1 MTAVEE
7 APAFVPARELPNGA
21 NFYSPRGLYP
31 FQAEDVAKAYL
42 RTEDGGSQGQLVGWD
57 TGLGKTVFGMA
68 LAALLM
74 EDGRIDQVIVVAEK
88 NKIVDWRKEFEQFT
102 TLSAAV
108 YHGAGRQKRLAKNGI
123 PHVLVSTYD
132 TLRTDLVDQIEVEGR
147 KSKKIVDGPLMAA
160 LGLHG
165 KRVLWIF
172 DEATALRS
180 RGSQRHKAFEYV
192 LKELR
197 KLAHQRV
204 IGLTATP
211 VERDI
216 EDSYNVGRILA
227 PARMMTVADF
237 EERFTRGRDIYGHYI
252 YRAHAAEEFAKT
264 FRPICLIKH
273 KTDEDVRAQFP
284 KQVEKSLWVPLESAH
299 KKLYTAINEM
309 IFPDDEDVPQSI
321 ADLAFTVQ
329 RMTAGHPASHLYAEN
344 KISQTIVDIVG
355 AQALREVPSSKSIDL
370 ISRLTPI
377 VKGQGA
383 QAIVFS
389 FFGRSVL
396 RALGDDL
403 RKAGFG
409 VVEYHGGRSLAENEQ
424 SKNAFISGQAEILL
438 ASDAASQGLNLQNAQ
453 YVFEYES
460 ALSYARRTQRINR
473 AHRIGSIHDL
483 VTCYTMIAEGTVEE
497 GIIRKMIKRNRAHDD
512 LVGGDTADGYVT
524 ADDRREFLGLSTR
537 D

>member
-7 APAFVPARELPNGA
+7 APAFIPARELPNGK

-57 TGLGKTVFGMA
+57 TGLGKTIFGMA
-68 LAALLM
+68 LASLLI

-88 NKIVDWRKEFEQFT
+88 NKLVDWQQEFERFT

-108 YHGAGRQKRLAKNGI
+108 YHGQGRQKKLTKNGI

-132 TLRTDLVDQIEVEGR
+132 TLRTDLVSQIDVEGR
-147 KSKKIVDGPLMAA
+147 KSKKIVDGPLMET
-160 LGLHG
+160 LGLRG
-165 KRVLWIF
+165 RRVLWVF
-172 DEATALRS
+172 DETTALRS

-237 EERFTRGRDIYGHYI
+237 EEKFTRGRDNYGHYV
-252 YRAHAAEEFAKT
+252 YRAHAAEKFGEF

-273 KTDEDVRAQFP
+273 KTDEDVREQFP
-284 KQVEKSLWVPLESAH
+284 KQVEKSLWVPLEPAH

-309 IFPDDEDVPQSI
+309 IFPADEEVPQSV
-321 ADLAFTVQ
+321 ADLAFTVL
-329 RMTAGHPASHLYAEN
+329 RMTAGHPASHLYAGN

-355 AQALREVPSSKSIDL
+355 AQALREVPSSKSNEL

-377 VKGQGA
+377 VKGQGS

-396 RALGDDL
+396 RALSDDL
-403 RKAGFG
+403 HKAGFA

-424 SKNAFISGQAEILL
+424 SKNTFISGGAEILL

-460 ALSYARRTQRINR
+460 ALSFARRTQRINR
-473 AHRIGSIHDL
+473 VHRIGSIYDL

-497 GIIRKMIKRNRAHDD
+497 GIIRKMLKRNEAHDD
-512 LVGGDTADGYVT
+512 LVGGDSDDGYVT
-524 ADDRREFLGLSTR
+524 AADRREFLGLNRR

>member
-1 MTAVEE
+1 VTAVAA
-7 APAFVPARELPNGA
+7 APAFIPVRELPNGK
-21 NFYSPRGLYP
+21 NFYSPRGLYQ

-42 RTEDGGSQGQLVGWD
+42 RTEEGSQQGQLVGWN
-57 TGLGKTVFGMA
+57 TGLGKTIFGMA
-68 LAALLM
+68 LASLLI
-74 EDGRIDQVIVVAEK
+74 EDGRIDQVIVAAEK
-88 NKIVDWRKEFEQFT
+88 NKIVDWREEFERFT

-108 YHGAGRQKRLAKNGI
+108 YHGQGRQKRLTKNGI

-132 TLRTDLVDQIEVEGR
+132 TLRTDLVNQVEIEGR
-147 KSKKIVDGPLMAA
+147 KSKKIVDGPLMEA
-160 LGLHG
+160 LGLRG
-165 KRVLWIF
+165 KRVLWIL
-172 DEATALRS
+172 DEVTALRS

-197 KLAHQRV
+197 KTTHQRAV
-204 IGLTATP
+204 GLTATP

-216 EDSYNVGRILA
+216 EDSYNVGRILT
-227 PARMMTVADF
+227 PARMMTVASF
-237 EERFTRGRDIYGHYI
+237 EEQFTRGRDLYGHYI
-252 YRAHAAEEFAKT
+252 YQAHAAERFADT

-284 KQVEKSLWVPLESAH
+284 KQVEKSLWVPLEPAH

-309 IFPDDEDVPQSI
+309 IFPEGEEVPQSI

-329 RMTAGHPASHLYAEN
+329 RMTAGHPASHLYAGN

-355 AQALREVPSSKSIDL
+355 AQTLCEMPSSKSIDL

-403 RKAGFG
+403 RKAGFA
-409 VVEYHGGRSLAENEQ
+409 VVEYHGGRSLEENER
-424 SKNAFISGQAEILL
+424 SKNTFVTGQAEILL

-460 ALSYARRTQRINR
+460 ALSFARRTQRINR
-473 AHRIGSIHDL
+473 AHRIGSVHDL

-497 GIIRKMIKRNRAHDD
+497 GIIRKMIKRNQAHDD
-512 LVGGDTADGYVT
+512 LVGGDSDDGYVT
-524 ADDRREFLGLSTR
+524 AADRREFLGIGQR
-537 D
+537 G